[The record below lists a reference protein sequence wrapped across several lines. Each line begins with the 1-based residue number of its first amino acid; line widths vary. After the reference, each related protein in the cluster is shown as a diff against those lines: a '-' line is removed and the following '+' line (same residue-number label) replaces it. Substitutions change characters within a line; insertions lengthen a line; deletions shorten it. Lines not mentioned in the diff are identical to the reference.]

1 MASQVFITKMNDSFI
16 LVNNANGCELQFV
29 TDVPE
34 KYKTVQ
40 IDGMCKEEL
49 IEMIEAYKAGA
60 LMQDA
65 FTKREGNVIVKMLPD
80 EIRELIVHGHLMVE
94 MFNCMEDGDEE

>member
-1 MASQVFITKMNDSFI
+1 MASEVLLTKMNDGFI
-16 LVNNANGCELQFV
+16 LVNNVNGCELQFV

-40 IDGMCKEEL
+40 IDGICKEEL
-49 IEMIEAYKAGA
+49 TDNYFKYHVGGA

-65 FTKREGNVIVKMLPD
+65 FPKLTAD
-80 EIRELIVHGHLMVE
+80 QRELIVNGPGMLE
-94 MFNCMEDGDEE
+94 MYNNMGEEG